1 MPSIKNK
8 ISYYYDSEVGTSYYA
23 PNHPMKPHRLSMTH
37 SLVLAYRLHEN
48 LDVFRPRKATTS
60 ELAQFHAEDYV
71 DFLSKITPNTQH
83 EYLTQ
88 MQRFNLGEDCP
99 IFDGLFDF
107 CKIYSGGS
115 IEGAVRIN
123 HGTSDIAIN
132 WSGGLHHAKKSEAS
146 GFCYINDIVLA
157 TLELLKYHARVLYID
172 IDIHHGDGVEEA
184 FYLTD
189 RVMTVSFHKFG
200 DLFFPG
206 TGDLGDIGMN
216 NGKYYSVNVPLHD
229 GMDDQNFIDIFK
241 STMQKVM
248 EVFQPGA
255 IILQCGADSL
265 AADRL
270 GCFNLTLQGHA
281 SCVAFMKSFNIPLL
295 VLGGGGYIKSN
306 VARCWANE
314 TATLLGRTLDENI
327 PEHEFY
333 YEYYSDA
340 SYQLKVQ
347 QKNPIE
353 NLNSCSYLQDIKTCI
368 LNNLSQLEVAP
379 SVQMHELPPEAF
391 IPELDD
397 SALNEDELS
406 RNIIKNMAVN
416 EMESRG
422 RE

>member
-1 MPSIKNK
+1 
-8 ISYYYDSEVGTSYYA
+8 
-23 PNHPMKPHRLSMTH
+23 
-37 SLVLAYRLHEN
+37 
-48 LDVFRPRKATTS
+48 
-60 ELAQFHAEDYV
+60 
-71 DFLSKITPNTQH
+71 
-83 EYLTQ
+83 
-88 MQRFNLGEDCP
+88 
-99 IFDGLFDF
+99 
-107 CKIYSGGS
+107 
-115 IEGAVRIN
+115 
-123 HGTSDIAIN
+123 
-132 WSGGLHHAKKSEAS
+132 
-146 GFCYINDIVLA
+146 
-157 TLELLKYHARVLYID
+157 LKYHARVLYID

-206 TGDLGDIGMN
+206 TGDLGDVGMN

-229 GMDDQNFIDIFK
+229 GMDDQNFVDIFK

-314 TATLLGRTLDENI
+314 TATLLGKTLDENI

-353 NLNSCSYLQDIKTCI
+353 NLNSYAYLQGIKTCI
-368 LNNLSQLEVAP
+368 LDNLSQLEVAP
-379 SVQMHELPPEAF
+379 SVQMHEVPPEAF
-391 IPELDD
+391 IPELDE
-397 SALNEDELS
+397 SALTEDES
-406 RNIIKNMAVN
+406 SNSVIKSMAVN
-416 EMESRG
+416 ALGSYG
-422 RE
+422 